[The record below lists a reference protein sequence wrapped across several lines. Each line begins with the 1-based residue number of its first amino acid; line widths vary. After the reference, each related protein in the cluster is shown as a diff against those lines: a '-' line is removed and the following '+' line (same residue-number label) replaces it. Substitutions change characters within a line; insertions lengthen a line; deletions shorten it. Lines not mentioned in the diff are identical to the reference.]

1 MTPDQFYGLAAKL
14 AGMTEEVVL
23 HLLGEPLSHPE
34 LAGILSA
41 AADAHLPVNIVT
53 NGLLLTGERIELLLR
68 PIVRQVS
75 VSLQSFANNFPEQD
89 PLTYVR
95 RIKHFVDRAIAER
108 PDLYI
113 NLRFWDLVE
122 SQKNNTNHNQDDLNL
137 PLNPVLKHAEDSSN
151 SLSKLRDAIATEFE
165 FDWAGV
171 LVDLRRRKSHRLK
184 GRLYLH
190 FDSRFVW
197 PDLKNQ
203 VLQTKGFC
211 HGLTGH
217 FGIHADGTVVPCCLD
232 HNADIPLGNA
242 FETPIEDILNAP
254 RATKIREGFA
264 RGELVEDLCK
274 RCGYINRFKSKPAV
288 LKPSPQPEGISS

>member
-1 MTPDQFYGLAAKL
+1 MSLTP
-14 AGMTEEVVL
+14 
-23 HLLGEPLSHPE
+23 
-34 LAGILSA
+34 
-41 AADAHLPVNIVT
+41 
-53 NGLLLTGERIELLLR
+53 R
-68 PIVRQVS
+68 PH
-75 VSLQSFANNFPEQD
+75 QSC
-89 PLTYVR
+89 
-95 RIKHFVDRAIAER
+95 H
-108 PDLYI
+108 
-113 NLRFWDLVE
+113 
-122 SQKNNTNHNQDDLNL
+122 
-137 PLNPVLKHAEDSSN
+137 
-151 SLSKLRDAIATEFE
+151 
-165 FDWAGV
+165 
-171 LVDLRRRKSHRLK
+171 RRRKSHRLK

-203 VLQTKGFC
+203 ILQTKGFC

-274 RCGYINRFKSKPAV
+274 RCGYINRFNSRFNSRFKSKAV
-288 LKPSPQPEGISS
+288 VSNPSSQSESTAN

>member
-1 MTPDQFYGLAAKL
+1 M
-14 AGMTEEVVL
+14 
-23 HLLGEPLSHPE
+23 LGEPLSHPE

-41 AADAHLPVNIVT
+41 AADANLPVNIVT
-53 NGLLLTGERIELLLR
+53 NGLLLTGERVELLLR

-89 PLTYVR
+89 PLAYVR
-95 RIKHFVDRAIAER
+95 RIKHFVDRAVAER

-122 SQKNNTNHNQDDLNL
+122 SQKNNTNHNQESLNLALNL
-137 PLNPVLKHAEDSSN
+137 PLNLPSNPTLNLAEDSSE
-151 SLSKLRDAIATEFE
+151 SLSKLRDAIATEFN
-165 FDWAGV
+165 FDWVGV

-184 GRLYLH
+184 DRLYLH

-203 VLQTKGFC
+203 ILQTKGFC

-254 RATKIREGFA
+254 RATIIREGFA

-274 RCGYINRFKSKPAV
+274 RCGYISRFKSKPAV
-288 LKPSPQPEGISS
+288 LKPSPQAEGISS